1 MKYPIQGENSIE
13 PLLASRL
20 IPLDK
25 NPGLRPI
32 GIGETLRRIIGKT
45 VARFL
50 KQDVV
55 DSVGSLQV
63 CTGQDAGCGGTFTS
77 KRNAKLQC

>member
-50 KQDVV
+50 KQDVM
-55 DSVGSLQV
+55 DSVGLLQV
-63 CTGQDAGCGGTFTS
+63 CAGQDAGCEAAMHALRHIY
-77 KRNAKLQC
+77 KQ